1 MASTDSTSISNQRL
15 DRHAPATAAATA
27 TKQPLALRIVRE
39 EHERLAAVVHGMRH
53 LARAMEEQ
61 GLRPDLKVLRA
72 MLLYISEYPER
83 LHHPKEDRFLFAP
96 LRDHTHQHD
105 AMLVEL
111 EVQHA
116 QGEAMVRRLA
126 HALARHEFG
135 GPAELAY
142 FVQQVKRYA
151 DFYSR
156 HMRLEEEV
164 IFPALREHLTEQEWQ
179 EAGEA
184 FASNRDPLAGI
195 DLKQDFD
202 RLYTVIVSITP
213 APWGLGPAL

>member
-1 MASTDSTSISNQRL
+1 MTLTDTTRPVAQHDL
-15 DRHAPATAAATA
+15 ATGTA
-27 TKQPLALRIVRE
+27 TGVRQPLALRIVRE

-53 LARAMEEQ
+53 LARGMEEQ

-96 LRDHTHQHD
+96 LRDHTHLHD
-105 AMLVEL
+105 AVLVEL

-116 QGEAMVRRLA
+116 QGEAMARRLA
-126 HALARHEFG
+126 HALVRHEFG

-142 FVQQVKRYA
+142 FVQQANRYA

-164 IFPALREHLTEQEWQ
+164 VFPVLREHLTDQEWQ

-195 DLKQDFD
+195 DLKQDFE
-202 RLYTVIVSITP
+202 RLYTTIVTITP

>member
-1 MASTDSTSISNQRL
+1 MASTDSTEHIDQHGPAASA
-15 DRHAPATAAATA
+15 APAGR
-27 TKQPLALRIVRE
+27 QPLALRIVRE

-53 LARAMEEQ
+53 LARSMEEQ

-96 LRDHTHQHD
+96 LRAHTNLHD
-105 AMLVEL
+105 TILVEL

-126 HALARHEFG
+126 HSLARHEFG
-135 GPAELAY
+135 GPVELAY

-184 FASNRDPLAGI
+184 FASNRDPLAGM
-195 DLKQDFD
+195 DLKQDFE
-202 RLYTVIVSITP
+202 RLYTTIVSITP

>member
-1 MASTDSTSISNQRL
+1 MTTTDTSGHIDQRG
-15 DRHAPATAAATA
+15 DARAPAPAG
-27 TKQPLALRIVRE
+27 KQPPALRIVRE

-96 LRDHTHQHD
+96 LRDHTHLHD
-105 AMLVEL
+105 ALLVEL

-135 GPAELAY
+135 GPAELAC
-142 FVQQVKRYA
+142 FVQQVIPIPIHNVP
-151 DFYSR
+151 DETDGFF
-156 HMRLEEEV
+156 RLARRV
-164 IFPALREHLTEQEWQ
+164 RSQ
-179 EAGEA
+179 
-184 FASNRDPLAGI
+184 
-195 DLKQDFD
+195 
-202 RLYTVIVSITP
+202 
-213 APWGLGPAL
+213 

>member
-1 MASTDSTSISNQRL
+1 MASTHSTDSIDQHGPGACL
-15 DRHAPATAAATA
+15 APAGR
-27 TKQPLALRIVRE
+27 QPLALRIVRE

-53 LARAMEEQ
+53 LARAMEEE

-96 LRDHTHQHD
+96 LRDHTHLHD

-135 GPAELAY
+135 GPVELAY

-184 FASNRDPLAGI
+184 FASNRDPLAGM
-195 DLKQDFD
+195 DLKQDFE
-202 RLYTVIVSITP
+202 RLYTTIVSITP

>member
-1 MASTDSTSISNQRL
+1 MASTDSAERIDQHGPAASS
-15 DRHAPATAAATA
+15 APAGR
-27 TKQPLALRIVRE
+27 QPLALRIVHE

-96 LRDHTHQHD
+96 LRNHTHLHD

-135 GPAELAY
+135 GPVELAY

-151 DFYSR
+151 DFYTR

-184 FASNRDPLAGI
+184 FAGNRDPLAGLE
-195 DLKQDFD
+195 LKQDFE
-202 RLYTVIVSITP
+202 RLYTSIVNITP

>member
-1 MASTDSTSISNQRL
+1 MTSTDSTERIDQ
-15 DRHAPATAAATA
+15 HGPAASVVPAGR
-27 TKQPLALRIVRE
+27 QPLALRIVRE

-53 LARAMEEQ
+53 LARGMEEQ

-96 LRDHTHQHD
+96 LRAHTHLHD

-116 QGEAMVRRLA
+116 QGEAMVRMLA

-151 DFYSR
+151 EFYSR

>member
-1 MASTDSTSISNQRL
+1 MASTHSTDSIDQHGPGACL
-15 DRHAPATAAATA
+15 APAGR
-27 TKQPLALRIVRE
+27 QPLALRIVRE

-53 LARAMEEQ
+53 LARAMEEE

-96 LRDHTHQHD
+96 LRDHTHLHD
-105 AMLVEL
+105 AVLVEL

-135 GPAELAY
+135 GPVELAY

-184 FASNRDPLAGI
+184 FASNRDPLAGL
-195 DLKQDFD
+195 DLKQDFE
-202 RLYTVIVSITP
+202 RLYTTIVSITP

>member
-1 MASTDSTSISNQRL
+1 MASTESTSIINQRL
-15 DRHAPATAAATA
+15 DRHAPATAAAPT

-116 QGEAMVRRLA
+116 QGEAMGTSALKEEGAMSVEECARLIIVGMNARRREVVMTAKGKLGRYLKLLA
-126 HALARHEFG
+126 PGVVEKIALA
-135 GPAELAY
+135 ALKDD
-142 FVQQVKRYA
+142 VKPR
-151 DFYSR
+151 
-156 HMRLEEEV
+156 
-164 IFPALREHLTEQEWQ
+164 
-179 EAGEA
+179 
-184 FASNRDPLAGI
+184 
-195 DLKQDFD
+195 
-202 RLYTVIVSITP
+202 
-213 APWGLGPAL
+213 

>member
-1 MASTDSTSISNQRL
+1 MPWTDSTGRIGQHGPAASP
-15 DRHAPATAAATA
+15 APTGR
-27 TKQPLALRIVRE
+27 QPLALRIVRE

-53 LARAMEEQ
+53 LARSMAEQ

-96 LRDHTHQHD
+96 LRLHTHLHD
-105 AMLVEL
+105 AMMVEL

-126 HALARHEFG
+126 HALVRHEFG
-135 GPAELAY
+135 GPPELAY
-142 FVQQVKRYA
+142 FVQQVQRYA
-151 DFYSR
+151 DFHSR

-184 FASNRDPLAGI
+184 FADNRDPLAGI
-195 DLKQDFD
+195 DLKQDVE
-202 RLYTVIVSITP
+202 RLYATIVSITP
-213 APWGLGPAL
+213 APWGLGSAL

>member
-1 MASTDSTSISNQRL
+1 MASTDSTERL
-15 DRHAPATAAATA
+15 DQHGPAASVAPAGR
-27 TKQPLALRIVRE
+27 QPLALRIVRE

-53 LARAMEEQ
+53 LARSMEEQ
-61 GLRPDLKVLRA
+61 GLRPDLKVFRA

-83 LHHPKEDRFLFAP
+83 MHHPKEDRFLFAP
-96 LRDHTHQHD
+96 LRAHTHLHD

-116 QGEAMVRRLA
+116 QGEAMVRKLA

-135 GPAELAY
+135 GAVELAY

-164 IFPALREHLTEQEWQ
+164 IFPALREHLTEQEWR
-179 EAGEA
+179 EADEA
-184 FASNRDPLAGI
+184 FASNRDPLAGM
-195 DLKQDFD
+195 DLKQDFE
-202 RLYTVIVSITP
+202 RLYTTIVSITP

>member
-1 MASTDSTSISNQRL
+1 MASTDSTERIDQ
-15 DRHAPATAAATA
+15 HGPAAAPAPAGR
-27 TKQPLALRIVRE
+27 QPLALRIVCE

-53 LARAMEEQ
+53 LARVMEEQ

-96 LRDHTHQHD
+96 LRVHTHLHD
-105 AMLVEL
+105 ALLVEL

-164 IFPALREHLTEQEWQ
+164 IFPALRGHLTEQEWQ

-195 DLKQDFD
+195 DLKRDFE
-202 RLYTVIVSITP
+202 RLYTIIVSITP

>member
-1 MASTDSTSISNQRL
+1 MTLTDSTGPVE
-15 DRHAPATAAATA
+15 RHDAAVATAGG
-27 TKQPLALRIVRE
+27 QPLALRIVRE

-53 LARAMEEQ
+53 LARGMEEQ

-96 LRDHTHQHD
+96 LRDHIHLHD
-105 AMLVEL
+105 AVLVEL

-126 HALARHEFG
+126 HALVRYEFG

-142 FVQQVKRYA
+142 FVQQAKRYA

-164 IFPALREHLTEQEWQ
+164 VFPALREHLTEQEWQ

-184 FASNRDPLAGI
+184 FAGNRDPLAGI
-195 DLKQDFD
+195 DLKQDFE
-202 RLYTVIVSITP
+202 RLYTTIVTITP

>member
-1 MASTDSTSISNQRL
+1 MASTHGNESV
-15 DRHAPATAAATA
+15 DRHGPVASLAPAGR
-27 TKQPLALRIVRE
+27 QPLALRIVRE

-53 LARAMEEQ
+53 LARAMEEE

-83 LHHPKEDRFLFAP
+83 LHHPKEDSFLFAP
-96 LRDHTHQHD
+96 LRNHTHLHD

-126 HALARHEFG
+126 QALARHEFG
-135 GPAELAY
+135 GPVELAC

-151 DFYSR
+151 DFYVR

-184 FASNRDPLAGI
+184 FAGNRDPLAGL
-195 DLKQDFD
+195 DLKQDFE
-202 RLYTVIVSITP
+202 RLYTTIVSITP

>member
-1 MASTDSTSISNQRL
+1 MASTDSAERTG
-15 DRHAPATAAATA
+15 RHGPAAPSAPAGR
-27 TKQPLALRIVRE
+27 QPLALRIVRE

-53 LARAMEEQ
+53 LARAMEEE

-72 MLLYISEYPER
+72 MLLYISEYPGR

-96 LRDHTHQHD
+96 LRDHTHLHD

-135 GPAELAY
+135 GPVELAY

-179 EAGEA
+179 EADEA
-184 FASNRDPLAGI
+184 FAGNRDPLAGL
-195 DLKQDFD
+195 DLKQDFE
-202 RLYTVIVSITP
+202 RLYTTIVSITP